1 MRKIAKRKAAEK
13 QGPRLR
19 RIMFGEHGGLDNDS
33 ATSHNSLRYDF
44 APNDMLCQ
52 PTRRFESDG

>member
-13 QGPRLR
+13 QGLRLR

-33 ATSHNSLRYDF
+33 ATNHNSLRYDF

-52 PTRRFESDG
+52 PIRLFESNG